1 MFQTALTWNNGADDG
16 GSPIIDYRILYS
28 IGSGDYTVLRYGI
41 NSNSFVA
48 TGLNTGTTYKF
59 KVQARNAQGYSDFSI
74 DQEIQT
80 ADKPEKPAPP
90 LTSFNPDA
98 ITVQWTEPTT
108 NGAVISSYAILIR
121 SNDQVTFYEE
131 LINCDGRIS
140 SIISS

>member
-1 MFQTALTWNNGADDG
+1 LTWSDGEDDG

-28 IGSGDYTVLRYGI
+28 IGSGDFTVLRYGI

-74 DQEIQT
+74 DQVIQT
-80 ADKPEKPAPP
+80 AEKPEKPATP

-98 ITVQWTEPTT
+98 ITIQWT
-108 NGAVISSYAILIR
+108 
-121 SNDQVTFYEE
+121 
-131 LINCDGRIS
+131 
-140 SIISS
+140 